1 MYWCH
6 PVLNS
11 AGPVMIS
18 VLNDYRCSDWQE
30 FISCVVAAKLLGKE
44 GDDDDLP
51 IFKEFIVIVSVYSC
65 KFNI

>member
-1 MYWCH
+1 
-6 PVLNS
+6 
-11 AGPVMIS
+11 MIS
-18 VLNDYRCSDWQE
+18 VLNDFRCSDWQE

-44 GDDDDLP
+44 GDDDNLP